1 VNVYREPVSLSTTV
15 AISGAGATVAPAGQ
29 SASPSALMP
38 PRRQRPV
45 GKGPLH
51 LAQGQFKHRRA
62 VAGQGP
68 AAYPAA
74 VAVLVDADH
83 LEELGVGA
91 GRIQG
96 LENPD
101 GSRREL
107 DAVALVKVHG
117 WAATTGNGDFLSIS
131 TAPMGARSAMW
142 GTRDAERP
150 SGTPGMV
157 FASARRTGR
166 GWGAGS
172 GLALVR

>member
-1 VNVYREPVSLSTTV
+1 
-15 AISGAGATVAPAGQ
+15 
-29 SASPSALMP
+29 M
-38 PRRQRPV
+38 
-45 GKGPLH
+45 KGD
-51 LAQGQFKHRRA
+51 FKDRRA

-68 AAYPAA
+68 AAQPAA

-83 LEELGVGA
+83 LEELGGGA

-131 TAPMGARSAMW
+131 TAPRDPVAARWGSADM
-142 GTRDAERP
+142 ERP
-150 SGTPGMV
+150 GRGGPMHDL
-157 FASARRTGR
+157 ARGGRCGR
-166 GWGAGS
+166 GWGVACVAS
-172 GLALVR
+172 